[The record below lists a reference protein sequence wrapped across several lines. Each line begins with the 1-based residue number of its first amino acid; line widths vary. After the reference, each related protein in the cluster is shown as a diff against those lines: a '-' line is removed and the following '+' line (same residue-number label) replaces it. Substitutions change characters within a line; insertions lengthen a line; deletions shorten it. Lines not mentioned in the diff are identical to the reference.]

1 MEKTNFGH
9 IMLYYFKKGKNAI
22 EMQKKREKKY
32 VQCMERVLWLTE
44 YVKSSFQSFML
55 EISCWTMLHSQV
67 NQLKLKAIKS
77 RH

>member
-1 MEKTNFGH
+1 MQN
-9 IMLYYFKKGKNAI
+9 KK
-22 EMQKKREKKY
+22 KKKKY